1 MENYRVSCG
10 HKAAW
15 ARYFDLLE
23 ETHFRVSIVTLGVCT
38 KDQEVQC
45 LLVYN
50 SCRKKT
56 AADAEGVLIN
66 PNLKTKQCY
75 YSNLYSLT
83 SKCHFFHDW
92 CQNILITS
100 TAKTSSNFTGK
111 EFTEDHRQSNVNSL
125 WSNSFEWQTTFSL
138 HLKSRRA
145 HVSCFSRAWVDF
157 SFRFS
162 KGWKFDYM
170 CQPHF
175 SSCGGLVCIL
185 WQSRI
190 QFKVSV

>member
-10 HKAAW
+10 HKAASW
-15 ARYFDLLE
+15 ARYFELLE

-45 LLVYN
+45 LLIYN

-111 EFTEDHRQSNVNSL
+111 EFTEDHRQSNVNTL
-125 WSNSFEWQTTFSL
+125 WSNSFE
-138 HLKSRRA
+138 
-145 HVSCFSRAWVDF
+145 
-157 SFRFS
+157 
-162 KGWKFDYM
+162 
-170 CQPHF
+170 
-175 SSCGGLVCIL
+175 
-185 WQSRI
+185 
-190 QFKVSV
+190 